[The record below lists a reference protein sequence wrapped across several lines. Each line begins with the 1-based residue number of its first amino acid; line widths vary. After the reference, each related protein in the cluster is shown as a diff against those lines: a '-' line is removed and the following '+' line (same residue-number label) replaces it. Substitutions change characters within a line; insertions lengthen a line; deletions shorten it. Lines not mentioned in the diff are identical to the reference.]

1 MPRNNFSKRPHLKI
15 DFAKRHRDKV
25 SSMYKKINDFKSISG
40 ASLIEELEV
49 TPTKFYFIQR
59 DCIDLNPIRYD
70 KKTRLYSLEQ
80 KPQIKND
87 LAEIKNDLA
96 KIQNISGYELKHSEK
111 QIIKQR
117 IKEQALRI
125 TEKPINLIVPKMQ
138 REALAWVKNGDIWPA
153 SN

>member
-15 DFAKRHRDKV
+15 DFAKKHRDKV
-25 SSMYKKINDFKSISG
+25 SSMYQKINDFKSISG

-80 KPQIKND
+80 IPQIKNELTEIKND
-87 LAEIKNDLA
+87 LAE
-96 KIQNISGYELKHSEK
+96 IQNISGYELKHSEK

-117 IKEQALRI
+117 IKEQALKI
-125 TEKPINLIVPKMQ
+125 AETPINPIETELQRKELIT
-138 REALAWVKNGDIWPA
+138 A
-153 SN
+153 

>member
-1 MPRNNFSKRPHLKI
+1 MHRNHFPKRPHLKI
-15 DFAKRHRDKV
+15 DFAKKHRDKV
-25 SSMYKKINDFKSISG
+25 ESMYQKINDFKSISG
-40 ASLIEELEV
+40 ASLVEELEV

-80 KPQIKND
+80 KPQIKKELTEIKSD
-87 LAEIKNDLA
+87 LAE
-96 KIQNISGYELKHSEK
+96 IQNISGYELKHSEK

-125 TEKPINLIVPKMQ
+125 AETPINLIETELQ
-138 REALAWVKNGDIWPA
+138 RKELITA
-153 SN
+153 